1 MDCRTLERVVVWM
14 MLESCMSLMEQSRR
28 EDLMLVRYIAV
39 EESWMVLARVLDP
52 WQREQMLACCVFLR
66 EVSSKVLVPQIVDGC
81 VARVLDLR
89 QQGSVGRQQELLLD
103 SLQHFLGALIQ
114 ELVLQLCLVRET
126 QLLVLLLRLVQ
137 EPQLLVLQ

>member
-1 MDCRTLERVVVWM
+1 
-14 MLESCMSLMEQSRR
+14 
-28 EDLMLVRYIAV
+28 
-39 EESWMVLARVLDP
+39 MVLARVLDP

-137 EPQLLVLQ
+137 EPQLLELQ